1 MRINLL
7 GSELDC
13 LTFDQ
18 TIESINEI
26 IQSHTPTQHVVI
38 NANKIIQMRKDKK
51 LSRIINECRLI
62 NADGISIVLAAKI
75 LGYSNVERVTGV
87 DIFVKLLEV
96 CSEKGYKV
104 YFLGA
109 TEEVVQNVVKA
120 SKHKHPDLTVAG
132 YRNGYFKDEESNE
145 IAEAIKESSA
155 DVLFVAFPSPQ
166 KEFWIKRHLQQMDV
180 SFVMGVGGSFDV
192 LSGNVKR
199 APQWVQ
205 KIGMEWFVR
214 FIQEPRRMFKRYFL
228 GNFTFL
234 WLVYRERFSK
244 KDKRQE

>member
-13 LTFDQ
+13 LSFDQ

-26 IQSHTPTQHVVI
+26 IQSHTPTQHVVL
-38 NANKIIQMRKDKK
+38 NANKINQMRKDKE
-51 LSRIINECRLI
+51 LSRIINECNLI

-96 CSEKGYKV
+96 CSEKGYRV

-109 TEEVVQNVVKA
+109 TEEVVRNVVKTA
-120 SKHKHPDLTVAG
+120 KHKHADLMVAG
-132 YRNGYFKDEESNE
+132 YRNGYFKDEESSE
-145 IAEAIKESSA
+145 IAEDIRKSSA

-180 SFVMGVGGSFDV
+180 PFVMGVGGSFDV

-199 APQWVQ
+199 APKWVQ

-214 FIQEPRRMFKRYFL
+214 FIQEPRRMFKRYFI

-234 WLVYRERFSK
+234 WLVYRERFFK
-244 KDKRQE
+244 KDKR